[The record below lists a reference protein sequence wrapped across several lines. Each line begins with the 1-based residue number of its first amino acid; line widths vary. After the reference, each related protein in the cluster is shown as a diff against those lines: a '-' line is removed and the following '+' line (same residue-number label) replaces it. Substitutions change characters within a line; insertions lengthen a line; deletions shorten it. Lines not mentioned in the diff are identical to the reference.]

1 MQRNKRTGVINLG
14 EKNSQVKPEKRYDG
28 FEGIIINIDN
38 YDEKNQ
44 QVALKVLEGKYNL
57 NKVYKVK
64 TINTLMIPLE
74 NFYVEEVKKMLS
86 KEVATAKNFGFQIP
100 EIAMFRE
107 DMAKLRSKNL

>member
-1 MQRNKRTGVINLG
+1 MQRNKRTGFINLG

-28 FEGIIINIDN
+28 FEGIIINIDK
-38 YDEKNQ
+38 YEEQ
-44 QVALKVLEGKYNL
+44 QIALKVLEGKCNP
-57 NKVYKVK
+57 NGEYKVK

>member
-1 MQRNKRTGVINLG
+1 MQRNKRTGFINLG
-14 EKNSQVKPEKRYDG
+14 EKNSQVKPEKRYYG

-57 NKVYKVK
+57 NKVYKV
-64 TINTLMIPLE
+64 NTLMIPLE

-100 EIAMFRE
+100 ERAMFRE